1 MPLELECLSFCGK
14 YLINHLYFV
23 TQMWCL
29 RHIDSPPWTLSS
41 HVGHF
46 FFCEA
51 KWGGV
56 GSCPRSTNTRH
67 LFLNFMLSTFS
78 ITSWAQSAQSLSNHS
93 KEKNCF
99 DKLLHTDL
107 TAELS
112 KSYPIS
118 LFSWFEGYLHNRYKA
133 ICWPILDV
141 QPTHIS
147 YLSEPK
153 LSSFDSTR

>member
-1 MPLELECLSFCGK
+1 MNTIFSC
-14 YLINHLYFV
+14 
-23 TQMWCL
+23 
-29 RHIDSPPWTLSS
+29 RTLL
-41 HVGHF
+41 
-46 FFCEA
+46 FCEA
-51 KWGGV
+51 KLGGI

-67 LFLNFMLSTFS
+67 RHLFLNFMFSTFS

-153 LSSFDSTR
+153 LPSFDSTR